1 VKGEGQIPYERR
13 NNMATYVILSSL
25 TDQGRKTLKANP
37 KRILEVNKE
46 LEKMGVKV
54 LQQYAVLG
62 PYDFVNIVEAKDN
75 ETIMKMSMELG
86 SRGSL
91 QLLTLAAIPA
101 AEMVKKLK

>member
-1 VKGEGQIPYERR
+1 
-13 NNMATYVILSSL
+13 
-25 TDQGRKTLKANP
+25 
-37 KRILEVNKE
+37 VNKE

>member
-1 VKGEGQIPYERR
+1 
-13 NNMATYVILSSL
+13 MATYVVLSTL
-25 TDQGRKTLKANP
+25 TDQGRKTLKENP
-37 KRILEVNKE
+37 KRMIEVNKE

-75 ETIMKMSMELG
+75 EAIMKMSMELG

-91 QLLTLAAIPA
+91 QLITLPAIPV
-101 AEMVKKLK
+101 AEMMKKLK

>member
-1 VKGEGQIPYERR
+1 
-13 NNMATYVILSSL
+13 MATYVILSNL
-25 TDQGRKTLKANP
+25 TDQGRKTLKENP

-86 SRGSL
+86 SRGAV

-101 AEMVKKLK
+101 ADMVKKMK